1 MITIQDIKQKTIAEL
16 FEQYPFLPGF
26 FEEHTLNVNGQ
37 INEKL
42 DDFLNVLEDEEEQ
55 ENRAMD
61 KAQVLDAMATYVSQM
76 LEFLG
81 EDEDDGV
88 HSITILPGT
97 NKSGEAE
104 EFGELKISKSEII
117 CIVGPTGSGK
127 SRLLADI
134 EWVAKKDTPTSRT
147 ILVNEQ
153 EGDKKWRVSS
163 GHKLVAQ
170 LSQNMNFVMD
180 LSVYEFIE
188 LHAQSRLVEDVEGVI
203 AKIIEQA
210 NNLAGEKFELT
221 TPITSLSGGQSR
233 ALMIADTAILSKS
246 PIILI
251 DEIENAGIDRKKALE
266 LLIGEEKIVL
276 MATHDPILA
285 LMGDKRIV
293 IKNGGIHKVIET
305 SEEERNLLVDLER
318 MDTVVQNMR
327 TRLRNGEIIQ
337 KEDVGFY
344 NYKF

>member
-1 MITIQDIKQKTIAEL
+1 MISVRDIQEQTIADL
-16 FEQYPFLPGF
+16 FEQYPFLQGF
-26 FEEHTLNVNGQ
+26 FEEQTLEVNGQ

-42 DDFLNVLEDEEEQ
+42 DDFLNFLEDEEEQ
-55 ENRAMD
+55 ENRAMAKD
-61 KAQVLDAMATYVSQM
+61 QVLESMSEYITQM

-81 EDEDDGV
+81 EDKDDGV
-88 HSITILPGT
+88 RSITLLPGT

-104 EFGELKISKSEII
+104 QFGELKISKSEIV

-134 EWVAKKDTPTSRT
+134 EWVAHKDTPTSRT
-147 ILVNEQ
+147 ILVNDEK
-153 EGDKKWRVSS
+153 GDKKWRMTS
-163 GHKLVAQ
+163 GNKLVAQ

-180 LSVYEFIE
+180 LSVYEFLE
-188 LHAQSRLVEDVEGVI
+188 LHAQSRLVEDVESVI
-203 AKIIEQA
+203 DKIIKQA
-210 NNLAGEKFELT
+210 NNLAGEKFDLN

-266 LLIGEEKIVL
+266 LLVGEEKIVL

-318 MDTVVQNMR
+318 MDAVVQNMR
-327 TRLRNGEIIQ
+327 TRLRQGEIIQ
-337 KEDVGFY
+337 KEDIGF
-344 NYKF
+344 